1 MVALFILFSVK
12 SDTVCVR
19 LLLIYQRAMECN
31 ISTLLHIS
39 FHTRAHAHAHK
50 INGYISMHT

>member
-39 FHTRAHAHAHK
+39 FHTRVHARK